1 MAEHNRGEI
10 ILKHL
15 NIQESSKSNDGNN
28 VSINDTNYKRCSQ
41 CGQGLF
47 PFKYG
52 LCICGKQ
59 VGFRKFLVNK
69 EAYHFGCS

>member
-1 MAEHNRGEI
+1 MKEHNRGEI

-28 VSINDTNYKRCSQ
+28 VSTNNNNYKICPQ

-69 EAYHFGCS
+69 EVYHFG

>member
-1 MAEHNRGEI
+1 MKEHNRGKI
-10 ILKHL
+10 ILEHL
-15 NIQESSKSNDGNN
+15 NIQESSKCDDSNNPSTNN
-28 VSINDTNYKRCSQ
+28 NNYKICPQ

-59 VGFRKFLVNK
+59 IGFRKFLVNK
-69 EAYHFGCS
+69 EAYHFG